1 MSGAKKRVFISSIQ
15 KELEPERQAIFSLI
29 ATDPFLKEHCTPIL
43 FEKQSPPLR
52 PADKPYLRELKESQ
66 IYILMIDREYGPKID
81 GLSATHHEY
90 NLARQKNLPSL
101 ALIKGTRDKG
111 REKETR
117 SFISIIKEDKFTY
130 RRFIDRIDL
139 KKEVYNWL
147 RKVLKEQYGLTPSR
161 AEADSGTDT
170 IEAASTFELQQQNEV
185 PITALDKD
193 QSFKLYS
200 YLSGRKP
207 KSITAINPILRMRG
221 LVWLDADSIIFY
233 PTAGGIV
240 FLSKNPGLRYPH
252 CQVQADAY
260 FGIKR
265 SGKPRSQKEFSAP
278 IPQLIEKL
286 LDFVHQ
292 NTEHPTR
299 IVGIHNVELNEYPV
313 KAVRE
318 ALVNAFAHRD
328 YEDTSRKIQLN
339 LFPDRLVVASPGYPP
354 KPVTLAK
361 LRKGDYES
369 CRRNPII
376 AECLAAFSMMEQ
388 RGTGF
393 ERMRTAMLDH
403 GLDAPSL
410 DQKDGYFRV
419 TLYGPDGNFER
430 IQVPDF
436 APTTAPPSVESKL
449 NERQKAIIIQVHTEG
464 FVTNKWCREN
474 LNVVRDTAHRDLSG
488 LVDLKILERTGQGR
502 GTRYV
507 LTR

>member
-1 MSGAKKRVFISSIQ
+1 MSGAKKRVFISSVQ
-15 KELEPERQAIFSLI
+15 KELEPERQALFSLI
-29 ATDPFLKEHCTPIL
+29 STDPFLKEHCAPIL

-52 PADKPYLRELKESQ
+52 PADKPYLQELEQSQ

-81 GLSATHHEY
+81 DMSATHHEY

-101 ALIKGTRDKG
+101 ALIKGDHDKG
-111 REKETR
+111 RDKETR
-117 SFISIIKEDKFTY
+117 SFISIIKDDKFTY

-147 RKVLKEQYGLTPSR
+147 GKVLKEQYGLTPSR
-161 AEADSGTDT
+161 EEADSGTDT
-170 IEAASTFELQQQNEV
+170 IEAASIFELQQQNEA
-185 PITALDKD
+185 PITALDKE

-200 YLSGRKP
+200 YLSGHQP
-207 KSITAINPILRMRG
+207 KSISAINPVLRMRG
-221 LVWLDADSIIFY
+221 LVWLEADSSTFY

-240 FLSKNPGLRYPH
+240 FLSQNPGLRYPH
-252 CQVQADAY
+252 CKVQADAY
-260 FGIKR
+260 LGIKR
-265 SGKPRSQKEFSAP
+265 SGKPRSQKEFSEP
-278 IPQLIEKL
+278 IPKLIEKL

-299 IVGIHNVELNEYPV
+299 IIGIHNVELDEYPV
-313 KAVRE
+313 EAVRE

-339 LFPDRLVVASPGYPP
+339 IFPDRLIVASPGYPP

-369 CRRNPII
+369 CRRNPVI

-393 ERMRTAMLDH
+393 ERMRAAMLDH
-403 GLDAPSL
+403 GLDGPSL
-410 DQKDGYFRV
+410 DQKDGYFII
-419 TLYGPDGNFER
+419 TLHGPNGNFER

-436 APTTAPPSVESKL
+436 ALTTTPPSVESQL

-502 GTRYV
+502 ATRYV
-507 LTR
+507 LAR